1 MRYRLFILSI
11 LAFTTIFCGS
21 SYAINP
27 ESRSKI
33 DRGVDL
39 FNFGRWSDARITF
52 EDVKEELGTDDKF
65 QMELVEC
72 YLAACGVELDVRDAA
87 AALKSFEQKY
97 PASLFNND
105 IRFSLGSFYCVIN
118 NLVEA
123 NRYLGSVDYWSLT
136 PIRREQYDIR
146 MGYVKFMGGDYATAT
161 TYLKKISTRSS
172 YADHATYYLAYI
184 DYMGGNYRDAKAGFV
199 SLQSNDAYAPL
210 VPYYLLQIEFKQGN
224 YKYIVDSAPKLIE
237 NTTPEYRSELNR
249 LVAESYFH
257 LGEYDLAIKY
267 MGYYLEGGG
276 VMERDEN
283 YLLGFSLY
291 RTVRYVEAVP
301 YLRSVC
307 GADDSMTQ
315 NASFHLA
322 DCYLKMGEKSNAM
335 KSFAMASNDQF
346 NRDIA
351 QEALFNYGKLQ
362 YELGGGQFNESIN
375 VLSRYITK
383 YPKSKRIGEVREL
396 LIAAYYNSSNYDA
409 AYNAIKLYPNPGS
422 DVKAALQ
429 KITYFRGL
437 EHYNANNFVEADR
450 YLKESSEVAIS
461 PKYVALNYFWRGE
474 IAFAQQ
480 DMKRAQSLYESYI
493 KRAPKGAREY
503 QFALYNLGY
512 CALSLDNIS
521 AAKGYFLRFINEYR
535 PNDLYR
541 SDATNRLADCYYTNR
556 EFTKAL
562 AEYDRVA
569 SANNDER
576 YYAQYKKA
584 ITLGILDRYDAKVE
598 LLRSVITR
606 GEGDYVDDAMYEL
619 GRSYIAHEKYRDGAA
634 TLENFIEKYPQSPHY
649 ASALSYLGLA
659 HLNLG
664 DSAKSLIYYDMVVT
678 KSPKSSE
685 ARDAMQG
692 IREIYVER
700 GEVDSFFD
708 YAKKVGAEGNL
719 TNMTRDSL
727 SFISAQKIYISKRYE
742 LAAKSL
748 RSYIKS
754 YPKGYYITDAL
765 FYLSDCYM
773 KQNDRDYAIEALMD
787 LSTYPTN
794 QYSEIALEQLSKMT
808 FEDKR
813 YDQAAVA
820 YRKLF
825 VVSNSRKDKEQ
836 AILGYVR
843 STLKVGDKD
852 KIAAMAQD
860 VASQKGAGDVAMR
873 ESQFAYAEQL
883 REQKREAEAL
893 VLYKK
898 LAVEVDS
905 EQGAI
910 SHYRVIESLFNEG
923 RLDDAEKA
931 VYAYSDK
938 KPSYAYWLARAYILL
953 GDVYVARED
962 GFQARAT
969 YQSIADGYS
978 PADDGIVKLAKE
990 RIAKLD

>member
-1 MRYRLFILSI
+1 MRYRLFIFSTITFI
-11 LAFTTIFCGS
+11 LIFCGDTH
-21 SYAINP
+21 AINP

-33 DRGVDL
+33 ERGVDL
-39 FNFGRWSDARITF
+39 FNFGRWIDARLVF
-52 EDVKEELGTDDKF
+52 EDVEDELAVDDNY
-65 QMELVEC
+65 QRELVEC

-105 IRFSLGSFYCVIN
+105 IRFSLGSFYCVAEN
-118 NLVEA
+118 FVEA
-123 NRYLGSVDYWSLT
+123 KKYLDIVDYGTLT

-146 MGYVKFMGGDYATAT
+146 MGYVEFMDGNYAKST
-161 TYLKKISTRSS
+161 TYFTKISPRSS
-172 YADHATYYLAYI
+172 YADHSTYYLSYI
-184 DYMGGNYRDAKAGFV
+184 DYMNGRYRDAKAGFI
-199 SLQSNDAYAPL
+199 SLRSNDAYAPL
-210 VPYYLLQIEFKQGN
+210 VPYYLLQIEFKEGN
-224 YKYIVDSAPKLIE
+224 YKYIVDNAPSLIE
-237 NTTPEYRSELNR
+237 NTTHEYRSELNR

-257 LGEYDLAIKY
+257 LEEYELAIKF
-267 MGYYLEGGG
+267 MGRYLEGGG

-291 RTVRYVEAVP
+291 RTVRYIEAVP
-301 YLRSVC
+301 YLRGVC
-307 GADDSMTQ
+307 GADDALTQ

-322 DCYLKMGEKSNAM
+322 DCYLKIGEKSNAM
-335 KSFAMASNDQF
+335 KSFAMASNDLF
-346 NRDIA
+346 NAEIA
-351 QEALFNYGKLQ
+351 EESLFNYGKLQ
-362 YELGGGQFNESIN
+362 YELGGGHFNESIN
-375 VLSRYITK
+375 VLSRYIEK

-409 AYNAIKLYPNPGS
+409 AYNAIKLYSNPDA

-450 YLKESSEVAIS
+450 YLKESAAVAVS
-461 PKYVALNYFWRGE
+461 PKYVALNFFWRGE

-480 DMKRAQSLYESYI
+480 DMKRAKSLYESYI

-503 QFALYNLGY
+503 MFALYNLGY
-512 CALSLDNIS
+512 CALSLDDIS
-521 AAKGYFLRFINEYR
+521 AARGYFLRITNEYSH
-535 PNDLYR
+535 NDIYR

-562 AEYDRVA
+562 AEYDRVV
-569 SANNDER
+569 SANNEER

-584 ITLGILDRYDAKVE
+584 ITLGILDRYDAKVVS
-598 LLRSVITR
+598 LRSIISK
-606 GEGDYVDDAMYEL
+606 GDGDYVDDAMYEL
-619 GRSYIAHEKYRDGAA
+619 GRSYIAHERYREGAA
-634 TLENFIEKYPQSPHY
+634 TLEGFIDKYPQSPHY
-649 ASALSYLGLA
+649 ASTLSYLGLA

-664 DSAKSLIYYDMVVT
+664 DSAKSLKYYDMVVT
-678 KSPKSSE
+678 TAPKSSE

-692 IREIYVER
+692 IREIYVEK

-742 LAAKSL
+742 LASKSL

-765 FYLSDCYM
+765 FYLSDCYLEE
-773 KQNDRDYAIEALMD
+773 NDRGYAIEALMD

-794 QYSEIALEQLSKMT
+794 QYTEITLEQLSKMT
-808 FEDKR
+808 YEDKR
-813 YDQAAVA
+813 YAEAAVA

-825 VVSNSRKDKEQ
+825 GVASNRKDKEQ
-836 AILGYVR
+836 AMLGYVR
-843 STLKVGDKD
+843 STLEEGDKN
-852 KIAAMAQD
+852 KIATMAED
-860 VASQKGAGDVAMR
+860 VSSQNGVGVLALQ

-883 REQKREAEAL
+883 REQKREADAL
-893 VLYKK
+893 ILYKK

-910 SHYRVIESLFNEG
+910 SSYRVIESIFNEG
-923 RLDDAEKA
+923 RLADAEKA

-938 KPSYAYWLARAYILL
+938 KPPYAYWLAKAYILL
-953 GDVYVARED
+953 GDVYVARD
-962 GFQARAT
+962 DAFQARAT

-978 PADDGIVKLAKE
+978 PADDGIVELAKE